1 MRRRPDEGEEKGS
14 PAEAADR
21 ATPVPLRS
29 EQHFQLL
36 VEIAQEGIWTTD
48 PENRTTYVNRYM
60 AEILGYTVTEMMGR
74 PLFDFMDEEGRE
86 LATRNLERRRQG
98 IAESHDFKLM
108 RKDGQP
114 VWALLSS
121 SPILDKTGTYIGALA
136 TVADVT
142 QRRAAE
148 EQVRQLNKDLEQRI
162 AERTA
167 QLERTNQELESF
179 AYSVAHELR
188 NPLRGISTFSEALS
202 EDYAAGLDEGGLDYL
217 RRIRA
222 STQRMAGLIDGIL
235 ALSRVSRVALA
246 QQECDLS
253 VMARNTLEHLQRLE
267 PGRNVRFT
275 CQDGLVDRGD
285 AQLLHLVLENLLGNA
300 WKFTRA
306 RPVAEITFGASPAPA
321 GGRIYFVRDNGA
333 GFDMAYQ
340 NKLFGVF
347 QRLHTQQQFEGTGI
361 GLATVQRI
369 IRRHA
374 GRVWAEGQVDA
385 GATFSFTLWE
395 SSGEVTAPIA

>member
-1 MRRRPDEGEEKGS
+1 MRRRPDEDEEKGP
-14 PAEAADR
+14 PAAAADR

-36 VEIAQEGIWTTD
+36 VEIAQEGIWTID
-48 PENRTTYVNRYM
+48 AENRTTYVNRYM
-60 AEILGYTVTEMMGR
+60 AEILGYTVNEMMGR
-74 PLFDFMDEEGRE
+74 RVFDFMDEEGRGI
-86 LATRNLERRRQG
+86 ATRNLERRRQG
-98 IAESHDFKLM
+98 IAEIHDFKLT

-114 VWALLSS
+114 VWVLLSS
-121 SPILDKTGTYIGALA
+121 SPIMDKTGAYIGALA

-167 QLERTNQELESF
+167 QLERSNHELESF

-188 NPLRGISTFSEALS
+188 NPLRGISTFSEALT
-202 EDYAAGLDEGGLDYL
+202 EDYAAQLGEGGLDYL

-222 STQRMAGLIDGIL
+222 STQRMANLIDGIL
-235 ALSRVSRVALA
+235 ALSRVTRVALA

-253 VMARNTLEHLQRLE
+253 AMAHSTLEHLRQLE
-267 PGRNVRFT
+267 PGRTVRFT
-275 CQDGLVDRGD
+275 FQDGLVDRGD
-285 AQLLHLVLENLLGNA
+285 PQMLQQVLENLLGNA

-306 RPVAEITFGASPAPA
+306 RPVAEITFRASPAPA
-321 GGRIYFVRDNGA
+321 GGRIYSIRDNGA

-340 NKLFGVF
+340 KKLFGVF
-347 QRLHTQQQFEGTGI
+347 QRLHTQQEFEGSGI
-361 GLATVQRI
+361 GLATVERI
-369 IRRHA
+369 IRRHG
-374 GRVWAEGQVDA
+374 GRVWAEGQVEA
-385 GATFSFTLWE
+385 GATFFFTLWE
-395 SSGEVTAPIA
+395 SPASATPSS

>member
-1 MRRRPDEGEEKGS
+1 MRRRPDDDQEKGP
-14 PAEAADR
+14 PAAAADR

-36 VEIAQEGIWTTD
+36 VEIAQEGIWTIDT
-48 PENRTTYVNRYM
+48 ENRTTYVNRHM
-60 AEILGYTVTEMMGR
+60 AVILGWTVEEMMGR
-74 PLFDFMDEEGRE
+74 HIFDFMDEEGRGI
-86 LATRNLERRRQG
+86 ATRNLERRRKG
-98 IAESHDFKLM
+98 ISETHDFKFT
-108 RKDGQP
+108 RKDGQT

-121 SPILDKTGTYIGALA
+121 SPIMDKTGTYIGALA

-167 QLERTNQELESF
+167 QLERSNQELESF

-188 NPLRGISTFSEALS
+188 NPLRGISTFSEALT
-202 EDYAAGLDEGGLDYL
+202 EDYAAKLDEGGLDYL

-222 STQRMAGLIDGIL
+222 STQRMASLIDGIL
-235 ALSRVSRVALA
+235 ALSRVTRVALA

-253 VMARNTLEHLQRLE
+253 AMAHSTLEHLRQLE
-267 PGRNVRFT
+267 PERTVRFT

-285 AQLLHLVLENLLGNA
+285 PQMLQQVLENLLGNA

-306 RPVAEITFGASPAPA
+306 RPVAEITFRASPAPA
-321 GGRIYFVRDNGA
+321 GGRIYSVRDNGA

-340 NKLFGVF
+340 KKLFGVF
-347 QRLHTQQQFEGTGI
+347 QRLHTQQEFEGSGI
-361 GLATVQRI
+361 GLATVERI
-369 IRRHA
+369 IRRHG
-374 GRVWAEGQVDA
+374 GRVWAEGQVEV
-385 GATFSFTLWE
+385 GATFFFTLWE
-395 SSGEVTAPIA
+395 SPASAKPSS

>member
-1 MRRRPDEGEEKGS
+1 MRRRPGEGEEEEPQAAS
-14 PAEAADR
+14 ADR
-21 ATPVPLRS
+21 LTPVPLRT

-36 VEIAQEGIWTTD
+36 VEIAQEGIWTID

-60 AEILGYTVTEMMGR
+60 AEMLGYTVEEMMGR
-74 PLFDFMDEEGRE
+74 RVFDFMDEEGR
-86 LATRNLERRRQG
+86 AITARNLERRRQG
-98 IAESHDFKLM
+98 IAEIHDFKFT
-108 RKDGQP
+108 RKDGQT

-121 SPILDKTGTYIGALA
+121 SPIFDKTGAYIGALA

-148 EQVRQLNKDLEQRI
+148 EQVRQLNKDLEKRI

-188 NPLRGISTFSEALS
+188 NPLRGISTFSEALT
-202 EDYAAGLDEGGLDYL
+202 EDYAARLDEGGLDYL

-222 STQRMAGLIDGIL
+222 STQRMAELIDGIL
-235 ALSRVSRVALA
+235 GLSRVTRVALA
-246 QQECDLS
+246 QQQCDLS
-253 VMARNTLEHLQRLE
+253 AMAHSTLEHLRQLE
-267 PGRNVRFT
+267 PERTVHFT
-275 CQDGLVDRGD
+275 CQEGLVERGD
-285 AQLLHLVLENLLGNA
+285 QQMLQQVLENLLSNA
-300 WKFTRA
+300 WKFTRK
-306 RPVAEITFGASPAPA
+306 RPVAEITFMASPAPA
-321 GGRIYFVRDNGA
+321 GGRIYAVRDNGA

-347 QRLHTQQQFEGTGI
+347 QRLHTQQEFEGTGI
-361 GLATVQRI
+361 GLATVERI

-374 GRVWAEGQVDA
+374 GRVWGEGQVDA

-395 SSGEVTAPIA
+395 SSASATPSP

>member
-1 MRRRPDEGEEKGS
+1 MRRRPDEGEEEGS
-14 PAEAADR
+14 PAASADGP
-21 ATPVPLRS
+21 TPVPLRT

-36 VEIAQEGIWTTD
+36 VEIAQEGIWTIDT
-48 PENRTTYVNRYM
+48 ENRTTYVNRYI
-60 AEILGYTVTEMMGR
+60 AEMLGYTVVEMMGR
-74 PLFDFMDEEGRE
+74 HLFDFMDDEGRE
-86 LATRNLERRRQG
+86 ICTRNIERRRQG
-98 IAESHDFKLM
+98 LTELHDFKLLH
-108 RKDGQP
+108 KNGQP
-114 VWALLSS
+114 VWTMMST
-121 SPILDKTGTYIGALA
+121 SPILDKTGAYIGALA
-136 TVADVT
+136 TVADIT
-142 QRRAAE
+142 RRRTAE

-167 QLERTNQELESF
+167 ELERSNQDLEAF

-188 NPLRGISTFSEALS
+188 NPLRGISTFSEALT
-202 EDYAAGLDEGGLDYL
+202 EDYAARLDEAGVDYL

-222 STQRMAGLIDGIL
+222 STQRMAELIDGIL
-235 ALSRVSRVALA
+235 ALSRATRVALA

-253 VMARNTLEHLQRLE
+253 EMAHNTLEHLRQLD
-267 PGRNVRFT
+267 PGRTVRFT

-285 AQLLHLVLENLLGNA
+285 AQLLQQVLENLLSNA

-340 NKLFGVF
+340 SKLFGVF
-347 QRLHTQQQFEGTGI
+347 QRLHTQQEFEGTGI
-361 GLATVQRI
+361 GLATVERI

-374 GRVWAEGQVDA
+374 GRVWGEGQVEA
-385 GATFSFTLWE
+385 GATFYFTLWE
-395 SSGEVTAPIA
+395 SSPSATPSS